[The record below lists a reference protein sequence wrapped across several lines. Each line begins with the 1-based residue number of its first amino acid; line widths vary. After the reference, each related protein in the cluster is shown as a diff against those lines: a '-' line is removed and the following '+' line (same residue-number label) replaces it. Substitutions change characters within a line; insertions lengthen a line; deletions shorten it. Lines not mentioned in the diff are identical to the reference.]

1 MKRQAR
7 RRSPPASRR
16 SHYQKEMRLR
26 TVIFILIMLM
36 TTAYQTAQGKTR
48 RAQAVATIDGDTLYQ
63 VLPPDAIPAIRH
75 PEFAQGDNARRQMST
90 DEMIIGVEISRVLRL
105 FPVAVGRPRDRQ

>member
-26 TVIFILIMLM
+26 TVIFIIIMLM
-36 TTAYQTAQGKTR
+36 TTAYQTAQGKRAALKLSPQLTATR
-48 RAQAVATIDGDTLYQ
+48 CTGSA
-63 VLPPDAIPAIRH
+63 
-75 PEFAQGDNARRQMST
+75 S
-90 DEMIIGVEISRVLRL
+90 
-105 FPVAVGRPRDRQ
+105 